1 MIDFVIGAYL
11 AGLAVRGWIRGLIRE
26 LLDLVGLVVGAVV
39 AFRLSGPVG
48 DFLTDRFGVTS
59 EWARIGAGVVLFTG
73 VGVGLAVAAR
83 AVTKIMDLPGLNL
96 ANRIGGSVV
105 AAAWGALL
113 LAVILTILRVFP
125 IGGLSEDIDQSR
137 VASALA
143 GPDSVPVRFLTTV
156 GGERVASAVVLLE
169 NLAGG
174 RRVVVEGD
182 ERVELEPVPVESLRP
197 APASAEE
204 LYVMLNRERLTAG
217 IDLLA
222 WSEELAEVG
231 SVHANE
237 LYRDGYLA
245 HASPLT
251 GVVNDR
257 VRTRGVNLAFVGE
270 AIGLA
275 STTRAVQ
282 TALMESPPNRTTLLG
297 TSYDRVGIGVVAGPY
312 GLLVV
317 AVLGG

>member
-1 MIDFVIGAYL
+1 MIDFVLGIYL
-11 AGLAVRGWIRGLIRE
+11 AGLAVRGWMRGLIRE
-26 LLDLVGLVVGAVV
+26 LLDLVGLVVGATF
-39 AFRLSGPVG
+39 AFRLSAPIG

-59 EWARIGAGVVLFTG
+59 EWSRIGAGVVLFTA

-83 AVTKIMDLPGLNL
+83 ALSRIMDLPGLNL

-125 IGGLSEDIDQSR
+125 IGGLSDDIEESR

-143 GPDSVPVRFLTTV
+143 GPDSVPVRILTAV

-174 RRVVVEGD
+174 KRVVVEGD
-182 ERVELEPVPVESLRP
+182 ERVELEPVPLEGLRP

-204 LYVMLNRERLTAG
+204 LYTMLNRERLAARV
-217 IDLLA
+217 DLLA
-222 WSEELAEVG
+222 WSGELAEVA
-231 SVHANE
+231 SAHATE

-251 GVVNDR
+251 GIVNDR
-257 VRTRGVNLAFVGE
+257 VRVVGINLAFVGE
-270 AIGLA
+270 SIGLA
-275 STTRAVQ
+275 STTRAVHA
-282 TALMESPPNRTTLLG
+282 ALIESPSNRATLLAG
-297 TSYDRVGIGVVAGPY
+297 SYDRVGLGVVAGPY